1 MAIVALF
8 AVPVGWLVD
17 PLWGLTVA
25 AAGLLVALWRHN
37 AYLTQLVQWTREPV
51 GTPLPHAFGVWDLV
65 FSDLNRRARQAS
77 EARERLS
84 AALDRFREVS
94 QAMPDGVMYLS
105 HTDTIEWVNRQAATD
120 FSLDEE
126 RDRGSRVTNLVRQPD
141 FVHYL
146 EQGDYDEP
154 FLFHPIHR
162 RGAALM
168 VQVIRVGGRKMV
180 ISRDVTHIEKLETM
194 RRDFVA
200 NVSHELRTPLT
211 VIAGFLETVIDAAD
225 DFDAGERTHYLG
237 LAQEQATR
245 MQRLINDLLTLSAL
259 ETGAPQPAE
268 ELFDVGGIV
277 REIGRET
284 QALSAGRHTVAVDV
298 ACDCRCQG
306 SPKELHSAFANLAS
320 NAVRYTPEGGSV
332 RLSWA
337 VNEDGS
343 GRFCVRDTGIGIAP
357 EHVPRLTER
366 FYRVDRGRSRET
378 GGTGLGLAIVKH
390 VLTRHQCE
398 LRVSSEP
405 GQGSEFCVIV
415 PARRIVACERTACG

>member
-1 MAIVALF
+1 MAAVTLF
-8 AVPVGWLVD
+8 AVPVALLVS
-17 PLWGLTVA
+17 PLVGAIVA
-25 AAGLLVALWRHN
+25 AIGVLLILVRHN
-37 AYLTQLVQWTREPV
+37 LYLTQLVQWTHEPI
-51 GTPLPHAFGVWDLV
+51 GTPLPHAFGVWDFV
-65 FSDLNRRARQAS
+65 FSDLNRRSRQAS

-84 AALDRFREVS
+84 AALDRFREAS

-105 HTDTIEWVNRQAATD
+105 HTGTIEWMNYQASID

-126 RDRGSRVTNLVRQPD
+126 RDRGAQVTNLVRQPD

-146 EQGDYDEP
+146 DKGHYDEP

-162 RGAALM
+162 KGAALL
-168 VQVIRVGGRKMV
+168 VQVIRFGDHRKMV
-180 ISRDVTHIEKLETM
+180 ISRDVSHIEKLETM

-211 VIAGFLETVIDAAD
+211 VVGGFLETVIDAEDDLDLAD
-225 DFDAGERTHYLG
+225 RNHYLG
-237 LAQEQATR
+237 LALEQSGR
-245 MQRLINDLLTLSAL
+245 MRRLINDLLTLSAL

-284 QALSAGRHTVAVDV
+284 EALSGGRHTVVVEVD
-298 ACDCRCQG
+298 CDCKCQG

-320 NAVRYTPEGGSV
+320 NAVRYTPDGGTV
-332 RLSWA
+332 TLSWQLGKNG
-337 VNEDGS
+337 VGKY
-343 GRFCVRDTGIGIAP
+343 CVRDTGIGIAP
-357 EHVPRLTER
+357 EHIPRLTER

-398 LRVSSEP
+398 MKISSRL

-415 PARRIVACERTACG
+415 PAARIVSCDRPS

>member
-1 MAIVALF
+1 M
-8 AVPVGWLVD
+8 PVGWLVD

>member
-1 MAIVALF
+1 MPVAVLVSPI
-8 AVPVGWLVD
+8 AGALIALVGI
-17 PLWGLTVA
+17 
-25 AAGLLVALWRHN
+25 LLILLRHN
-37 AYLTQLVQWTREPV
+37 MYLSQLVQWTHEPI
-51 GTPLPHAFGVWDLV
+51 GTPLPHAFGVWDFV
-65 FSDLNRRARQAS
+65 FSDLNRRSRQAS

-84 AALDRFREVS
+84 AALDRFREAS

-105 HTDTIEWVNRQAATD
+105 HTGTIEWMNTQAALD

-126 RDRGSRVTNLVRQPD
+126 RDRGAQVKNLVRQPD

-146 EQGDYDEP
+146 DKGEYEEP
-154 FLFHPIHR
+154 FLYHPIHR
-162 RGAALM
+162 KGAALL
-168 VQVIRVGGRKMV
+168 VQVIRFGDHRKMV
-180 ISRDVTHIEKLETM
+180 ISRDVSHIEKLETM

-211 VIAGFLETVIDAAD
+211 VVGGFLETVIDAED
-225 DFDAGERTHYLG
+225 ELDLPERNHYLG
-237 LAQEQATR
+237 LALEQSGR
-245 MQRLINDLLTLSAL
+245 MRRLINDLLTLSAL

-284 QALSAGRHTVAVDV
+284 EALSNGRHTVVV
-298 ACDCRCQG
+298 QVECNCKCQG

-320 NAVRYTPEGGSV
+320 NAVRYTPDGGTV
-332 RLSWA
+332 MLIWRLGTKGGG
-337 VNEDGS
+337 EY
-343 GRFCVRDTGIGIAP
+343 CVRDTGIGIAP

-398 LRVSSEP
+398 LKISSTL
-405 GQGSEFCVIV
+405 GQGSEFCVTV
-415 PARRIVACERTACG
+415 PPARIVSCDRQS